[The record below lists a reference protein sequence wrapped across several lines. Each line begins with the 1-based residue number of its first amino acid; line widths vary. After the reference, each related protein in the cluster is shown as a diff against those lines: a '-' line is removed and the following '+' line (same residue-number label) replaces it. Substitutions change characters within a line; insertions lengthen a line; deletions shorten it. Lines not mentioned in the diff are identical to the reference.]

1 MATTTIAGRIAV
13 ISLWPSGCLAV
24 FASSSIYDPYLIM
37 LRGPSGIGL
46 LIASF
51 AVAAALVLCGF
62 WSNRGIAGRLLVL
75 LWCLPSLAMLA
86 AQMTYETRRNSVLQA
101 EGPQFKALGRHFIV
115 GYNSFDEVAPL
126 AAKGLIGGIY
136 VATHNIAGRTSQDLK
151 EEIAKLQ
158 ATRRA
163 GGLPPLIVAT
173 DQEGGIVSH
182 LSPQLTP
189 LPALS
194 TLAPL
199 PPDQRADAAELFGR
213 IHGRELAE
221 LGVTLNFAP
230 VVDLLRVHPHFLDS
244 NSLISRR
251 AISGDPSV
259 VAEIASAY
267 IHGLE
272 REGVEAT
279 VKHFPGLGGVET
291 DTHHF
296 RADLDTAVNELEAS
310 DWIPFRQTLARSTA
324 FLMIGHVAVSAID
337 RTRPASHSKPVIHD
351 LVRGKWSFQG
361 IIVTDDLVMGAVYRH
376 ACTAAI
382 EALNAGTDL
391 LLVAY
396 DGQQYFGIFDC
407 VLAAF
412 DRHELDSAALQSSDA
427 RLESRIRGSDGERTD
442 SAGVPY
448 VSWRDRDLKI
458 ND

>member
-1 MATTTIAGRIAV
+1 V
-13 ISLWPSGCLAV
+13 
-24 FASSSIYDPYLIM
+24 
-37 LRGPSGIGL
+37 LRG
-46 LIASF
+46 
-51 AVAAALVLCGF
+51 F
-62 WSNRGIAGRLLVL
+62 WGNRGVAGKLLVL

-86 AQMTYETRRNSVLQA
+86 AQMTFEARRNSVLHA
-101 EGPQFKALGRHFIV
+101 EGPQIKALGRHFIV

-126 AAKGLIGGIY
+126 AAGGLIGGIY
-136 VATHNIAGRTSQDLK
+136 IATHNIAGRTAQDLK

-158 ATRRA
+158 TMRHA

-189 LPALS
+189 LPALA

-199 PPDQRADAAELFGR
+199 PPDQRVDAAELFGR

-230 VVDLLRVHPHFLDS
+230 VVDLLHTHPHNFLDS

-259 VAEIASAY
+259 VAEIAAAY
-267 IHGLE
+267 IRGLE

-296 RADLDTAVNELEAS
+296 RADLDTAVSELEAS

-324 FLMIGHVAVSAID
+324 FLMIGHVAVTALD
-337 RTRPASHSKPVIHD
+337 PTRPASHSKPVIHD
-351 LVRGKWSFQG
+351 LVRGKWGFQG

-376 ACTAAI
+376 VCTAAV
-382 EALNAGTDL
+382 EALNAGVDL

-407 VLAAF
+407 VRAAF
-412 DRHELDSAALQSSDA
+412 DHHELDSAALQSSDA
-427 RLESRIRGSDGERTD
+427 RLESRIRGRDEHTNQ
-442 SAGVPY
+442 AGVASD
-448 VSWRDRDLKI
+448 VSSRDGLRVPRRQ
-458 ND
+458 N